1 MIYVTVPK
9 DLSKVKSKVAFNL
22 TKRQLICFTPAV
34 LLGVPLFF
42 LTRGVLGN
50 STATLLMILVMLP
63 FFFFAMYERNGMPL
77 EVYLKHM
84 INTKIIKQAERPYQT
99 NNMYSA
105 LARQRKLEK
114 EVRAIVNQ
122 SKEKG
127 KARETKAHKKAEK
140 GNK

>member
-1 MIYVTVPK
+1 MAYVTVPK
-9 DLSKVKSKVAFNL
+9 DLTKVKSKVMFNL

-63 FFFFAMYERNGMPL
+63 FFFFAMYEKNGMPL

-84 INTKIIKQAERPYQT
+84 INTKFIKQAVRPYQAT
-99 NNMYSA
+99 NFYSV
-105 LARQRKLEK
+105 LAKQRKLEK
-114 EVRAIVNQ
+114 EVKAIVNPEK
-122 SKEKG
+122 SKVR
-127 KARETKAHKKAEK
+127 KAKKAHKKAEK
-140 GNK
+140 GNQ

>member
-34 LLGVPLFF
+34 LIGVPLFF
-42 LTRGVLGN
+42 LTRGTLGN

-63 FFFFAMYERNGMPL
+63 FFFFAMYEKNGMPL

-84 INTKIIKQAERPYQT
+84 INTKFIKQAVRPYQT
-99 NNMYSA
+99 NNLYSA
-105 LARQRKLEK
+105 LERQRKLER
-114 EVRAIVNQ
+114 EVRAIVIQ

-127 KARETKAHKKAEK
+127 KATKSKAHKKAEK